1 MAIELAT
8 NKDHLV
14 IKRNGSIEPY
24 SDEKMRRVLM
34 WACEDNTILVDN
46 ILEAVEIRIYNRI
59 HISLLFDEVMDTV
72 NNLISRLTPVYA
84 EVLKRLYIQKTYKEL
99 WGIKRNEYPT
109 LKQYFD
115 EFSGPTKEL
124 ISVNLTSDE
133 LQQLDAAIVPER
145 DLLSTYLGLTV
156 FFEKYSVR
164 RKELLQHGFMRMAI
178 QPYINEPTATR
189 VKKIINRYNNL
200 SLGIYTEATPKF
212 KNSLK
217 HKFYG
222 ASCCVHK
229 AADNTESINAVT
241 SDIGQ
246 YSRADGGNACDV
258 SDWRASNSP
267 IGLVGK
273 SNGPIPF
280 IKNLEASVN
289 AFNQNCYSED
299 TEILTENGWKL
310 ISNLQPN
317 EKVAQ
322 FNQDE
327 SIEFVHYTDFFES
340 SLVNED
346 MIKFSMAS
354 GRYIDL
360 LVTPNHRMVKKIMPT
375 GNIKIQF
382 AKDIDYGSDNYMLVS
397 GNTSTVSNNE
407 LSSFDRFN
415 IAYQAD
421 GGKHNNVNGKQNN
434 KLAYYFRLTKTKKVN
449 RLQAILD
456 ELPEVEYTKNVDSS
470 GVTVF
475 YITIPQK
482 NKQPSKDFNWMVIG
496 EMSYRYAREVIEEV
510 SNWDSNIKSQENG
523 KPITFYSINKEVVD
537 KLSAVATICGYRT
550 NIHKNDN
557 KNKESTQPLYS
568 ISFIDKNTVASSAK
582 SKKPERGILK
592 ETVKYTGKIYCVT
605 VPSSIIV
612 VRRNGKTA
620 ISGNSTRPGV
630 CAVYYQWWHADIMA
644 LLPLMDEGGKENQRA
659 RGLKFGIKL
668 NRLFLRAITANE
680 DVYLFDPAV
689 VPHLNNLYGEAFDLA
704 YEQAVLDK
712 LYTSVIPAR
721 KIALAIAKERL
732 ETGNLYIFF
741 IENVNENT
749 PFKDT
754 IHSSNLCVEIFL
766 PTVATKFNKP
776 TVSLNLTTNE
786 VQTTAIHKTG
796 LTALCNLSSIN
807 VDKWLELPKAAK
819 RKVAEELLESSD
831 NLIDVQ
837 TYPTPEGEAFNRN
850 YRAIGIG
857 MNNLAYTF
865 AKRNVKF
872 TDDKALTLMETIS
885 ASMHEVFNEASY
897 NLALK
902 RGSFPWFHKTKLTE
916 PRRFATLFALP
927 PGATNSLIIG
937 ATEGIEP
944 ISKIL
949 SEKTGTYSTKQLAPG
964 TLEYGSQYQ
973 LSMDIPTKRIYDLAA
988 IRQRYLDQG
997 QSVNTY
1003 AKDPS
1008 SAYEVVNDILYAESI
1023 GLKSLY
1029 YLQSNTAV
1037 ENCDSCGA

>member
-14 IKRNGSIEPY
+14 IKRNGNIEPY
-24 SDEKMRRVLM
+24 SEEKMRRVLM

-115 EFSGPTKEL
+115 KFSGPTKEL

-164 RKELLQHGFMRMAI
+164 RQELLQHGFMRMAI
-178 QPYINEPTATR
+178 QPYINEPIATR
-189 VKKIINRYNNL
+189 TKKIISRYNNL

-280 IKNLEASVN
+280 IKKLEASVN
-289 AFNQNCYSED
+289 AFNQ
-299 TEILTENGWKL
+299 
-310 ISNLQPN
+310 
-317 EKVAQ
+317 
-322 FNQDE
+322 
-327 SIEFVHYTDFFES
+327 
-340 SLVNED
+340 
-346 MIKFSMAS
+346 
-354 GRYIDL
+354 
-360 LVTPNHRMVKKIMPT
+360 
-375 GNIKIQF
+375 
-382 AKDIDYGSDNYMLVS
+382 
-397 GNTSTVSNNE
+397 
-407 LSSFDRFN
+407 
-415 IAYQAD
+415 
-421 GGKHNNVNGKQNN
+421 
-434 KLAYYFRLTKTKKVN
+434 
-449 RLQAILD
+449 
-456 ELPEVEYTKNVDSS
+456 
-470 GVTVF
+470 
-475 YITIPQK
+475 
-482 NKQPSKDFNWMVIG
+482 
-496 EMSYRYAREVIEEV
+496 
-510 SNWDSNIKSQENG
+510 
-523 KPITFYSINKEVVD
+523 
-537 KLSAVATICGYRT
+537 
-550 NIHKNDN
+550 
-557 KNKESTQPLYS
+557 
-568 ISFIDKNTVASSAK
+568 
-582 SKKPERGILK
+582 
-592 ETVKYTGKIYCVT
+592 
-605 VPSSIIV
+605 
-612 VRRNGKTA
+612 
-620 ISGNSTRPGV
+620 NSTRPGV
-630 CAVYYQWWHADIMA
+630 CAVYYQWWHADIMS

-689 VPHLNNLYGEAFDLA
+689 VPHLNNLYGEAFNVA
-704 YEQAVLDK
+704 YTQAVADK

-749 PFKDT
+749 PFT
-754 IHSSNLCVEIFL
+754 TMIHSSNLCTEIFL
-766 PTVATKFNKP
+766 PTVATKFSKP
-776 TVSLNLTTNE
+776 TVSINLTTDE

-807 VDKWLELPKAAK
+807 VDKWVELPKASK

-837 TYPTPEGEAFNRN
+837 TYPTPEGEAFNRS

-865 AKRNVKF
+865 AKRGIKF
-872 TDDKALTLMETIS
+872 TDDKALALMENIS
-885 ASMHEVFNEASY
+885 SSIHEIFNEASY
-897 NLALK
+897 NLAMK

-944 ISKIL
+944 ISNIL

-964 TLEYGSQYQ
+964 TLKYGPQYQ
-973 LSMDIPTKRIYDLAA
+973 LSMDISTKRIYDLAA

-1003 AKDPS
+1003 AKAPS